1 MGKRIMLVD
10 DAAFMR
16 MMLKNI
22 LQEGG
27 YEVVAEGKDGN
38 DGVAKYKEFQPDI
51 TLLDI
56 TMPEK
61 DGLQT
66 LKEIRAINPNA
77 IVVMC
82 SAMGQQAMVV
92 DSIQSG
98 AKDFIVK
105 PFDKERVLEAVG
117 KLA

>member
-38 DGVAKYKEFQPDI
+38 DGVAKFKEFKPDI
-51 TLLDI
+51 TILDI

-61 DGLQT
+61 DGLQA
-66 LKEIRAINPNA
+66 LKEIKAADPSA
-77 IVVMC
+77 VVVMC

-105 PFDKERVLEAVG
+105 PFDKDRVLEAIG